1 MKSGAP
7 RLPKMA
13 WIVLLLL
20 LSSHVSL
27 AWYNPGWL
35 YRKQVTIDH
44 TKVSGGADLADF
56 PFLLNLNS
64 DADLVAHAQASG
76 NDILFTSADGTT
88 KLSHEIEAYTSAT
101 GALVAWVKVPI
112 VSASVDTVVYLY
124 YGNAG
129 ASNQQ
134 NPTAVWDSHYHG
146 VWHLKENGT
155 LASDSTSN
163 ANNATTGTLPTQTA
177 GQIGN
182 GQSFNG
188 TTQTIGI
195 PDAASLNIPTNGTF
209 SVWFKLGDLRQ
220 SDLFEK
226 GGNGGYAAWQDATNF
241 WWGPQYGTVAQWA
254 VANGVLATGQWYR
267 LDGVSQAGLQKLY
280 LNGSLIAQST
290 QIFNFLNPGP
300 LQFGNGVDGF
310 FKGSLDELRISDV
323 VRSAGWIA
331 TEYNSQVSPGTFAT
345 LGAGKSLTSLGNGTD
360 PGGASLAPGGPATM
374 ADAFTFL
381 TATGTDAITAVTVT
395 LASGT
400 SGGLSLVEIT
410 DDSGVTVYGFVAN
423 PASDTP
429 AISLATSIT
438 ATTSVTQYKI
448 RVTPKSHPAMP
459 APPGSTYAV
468 TAFVSDWTGTN
479 AHGGSDSGGT
489 TVTIDNQ
496 SPGNVTGATATPGSG
511 QVVMSWTNPGD
522 ADLIG
527 VVVLRSTSA
536 VADAPAEGVTYLVGN
551 TFGSSKVACVVAS
564 PGASCIDTGL
574 TNGTPYHFRIF
585 AKDANGNYTLGVVP
599 TGSPAT
605 PSGALFFFR
614 KRETDFP

>member
-1 MKSGAP
+1 
-7 RLPKMA
+7 MA
-13 WIVLLLL
+13 WLVPLLL
-20 LSSHVSL
+20 LSSNVSL

-35 YRKQVTIDH
+35 YRKQITIDH
-44 TKVSGGADLADF
+44 TKVSGGADLTDF
-56 PFLLNLNS
+56 PFLVNLNS
-64 DADLVAHAQASG
+64 DADLAAYAQANG
-76 NDILFTSADGTT
+76 NDILFAGADGAT
-88 KLSHEIEAYTSAT
+88 KLSHEIETYTSAT
-101 GALVAWVKVPI
+101 GALVAWVRVPI
-112 VSASVDTVVYLY
+112 VSSSVDTVVYLY

-146 VWHLKENGT
+146 VWHLKENGA
-155 LASDSTSN
+155 LAGDSTSN

-182 GQSFNG
+182 GQSFDG
-188 TTQTIGI
+188 TTQSVGV
-195 PDAASLNIPTNGTF
+195 PDAASLNIPTDGTF

-226 GGNGGYAAWQDATNF
+226 GGNGGYAAWPDNANL
-241 WWGPQYGTVAQWA
+241 WWGPQYGYTPQWA
-254 VANGVLATGQWYR
+254 IASGALTAGQWYR
-267 LDGVSQAGLQKLY
+267 LDGVSQAGLQYLY
-280 LNGSLIAQST
+280 LNGALVAQST
-290 QIFNFLNPGP
+290 QVSSFLNPGT
-300 LQFGNGVDGF
+300 LQFGHGVDGF

-410 DDSGVTVYGFVAN
+410 DDSGATVLGSVTN
-423 PASDTP
+423 PVSDTP
-429 AISLATSIT
+429 VIALTTSIT
-438 ATTSVTQYKI
+438 ATTSAAQYKI
-448 RVTPKSHPAMP
+448 KITPKSHPAMP
-459 APPGSTYAV
+459 PPPGSGYAV
-468 TAFVSDWTGTN
+468 TAFVSDWTGSN

-496 SPGNVTGATATPGSG
+496 SPGNVTAAAATAGSG
-511 QVVMSWTNPGD
+511 QVALGWTNPGD
-522 ADLIG
+522 ADLAG

-536 VADAPAEGVTYLVGN
+536 VADSPAEGASYLVGN
-551 TFGSSKVACVVAS
+551 TIGSSKVACVVAS
-564 PGASCIDTGL
+564 PGTSCIDTGL

-585 AKDANGNYTLGVVP
+585 AKDSNGNYSLGVAP
-599 TGSPAT
+599 AGSPAT
-605 PSGALFFFR
+605 PAGSLFFFR
-614 KRETDFP
+614 RRETEFP

>member
-1 MKSGAP
+1 
-7 RLPKMA
+7 
-13 WIVLLLL
+13 
-20 LSSHVSL
+20 
-27 AWYNPGWL
+27 
-35 YRKQVTIDH
+35 
-44 TKVSGGADLADF
+44 
-56 PFLLNLNS
+56 
-64 DADLVAHAQASG
+64 
-76 NDILFTSADGTT
+76 
-88 KLSHEIEAYTSAT
+88 
-101 GALVAWVKVPI
+101 
-112 VSASVDTVVYLY
+112 
-124 YGNAG
+124 
-129 ASNQQ
+129 
-134 NPTAVWDSHYHG
+134 
-146 VWHLKENGT
+146 
-155 LASDSTSN
+155 
-163 ANNATTGTLPTQTA
+163 
-177 GQIGN
+177 
-182 GQSFNG
+182 
-188 TTQTIGI
+188 
-195 PDAASLNIPTNGTF
+195 
-209 SVWFKLGDLRQ
+209 
-220 SDLFEK
+220 
-226 GGNGGYAAWQDATNF
+226 
-241 WWGPQYGTVAQWA
+241 
-254 VANGVLATGQWYR
+254 
-267 LDGVSQAGLQKLY
+267 
-280 LNGSLIAQST
+280 
-290 QIFNFLNPGP
+290 
-300 LQFGNGVDGF
+300 
-310 FKGSLDELRISDV
+310 
-323 VRSAGWIA
+323 
-331 TEYNSQVSPGTFAT
+331 
-345 LGAGKSLTSLGNGTD
+345 
-360 PGGASLAPGGPATM
+360 M